1 MFIGCA
7 EKAGHAMSFYR
18 PRREIGTRVDILYRL
33 RNTFDSSVI
42 LVGISVIWVREMH
55 KNEDEVQKKEEKRKL
70 FK

>member
-18 PRREIGTRVDILYRL
+18 LRRESGTRLDIFNRL

-55 KNEDEVQKKEEKRKL
+55 KNEDEVQKKEEKRI
-70 FK
+70 